1 MATKGT
7 PQSDRR
13 VVLVRVTGFQ
23 NRGKNVKY
31 TSYEIEFR
39 FNDNKKMTVEKRYRG
54 LRNISIR
61 KEKRYL
67 CFQFMNSEIY
77 FVFYSLSDFR
87 SLWQHAANNCED
99 LKDFDFP
106 VKTKTV
112 NDLVKENRLRKF
124 DELMKLWYDK

>member
-1 MATKGT
+1 
-7 PQSDRR
+7 

-61 KEKRYL
+61 KEKKIFMFFFL
-67 CFQFMNSEIY
+67 VMNSEIY
-77 FVFYSLSDFR
+77 FVFLLSQISDPYGNM
-87 SLWQHAANNCED
+87 QQTT
-99 LKDFDFP
+99 
-106 VKTKTV
+106 VKI
-112 NDLVKENRLRKF
+112 
-124 DELMKLWYDK
+124 

>member
-54 LRNISIR
+54 LRNISRR

-67 CFQFMNSEIY
+67 CFY
-77 FVFYSLSDFR
+77 PY
-87 SLWQHAANNCED
+87 
-99 LKDFDFP
+99 
-106 VKTKTV
+106 
-112 NDLVKENRLRKF
+112 
-124 DELMKLWYDK
+124 EL